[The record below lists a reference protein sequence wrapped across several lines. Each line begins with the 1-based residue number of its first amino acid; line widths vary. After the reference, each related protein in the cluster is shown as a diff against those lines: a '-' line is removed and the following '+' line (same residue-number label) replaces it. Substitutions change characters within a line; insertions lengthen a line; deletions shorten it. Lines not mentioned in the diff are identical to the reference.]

1 MNTPANIIFS
11 PLRLIVNAA
20 LKIVSSVF
28 KIYFKCIYKPIEFV
42 ACTVVISLVKIFS
55 SLVSTFH
62 SAKRE
67 KEILSNLPV
76 YGINEFYSE
85 KNEANSDEKSNITN
99 TNTSYTQPTVKI
111 ATIIATILKNTRP
124 YTIYVSK
131 TTILAPVL
139 VVATICE
146 FIAKYLKST
155 NKQNETFSDVKINI
169 INISTSHTQPA
180 VKTATIIS
188 DILKNYILCTIYIAK
203 TTILAPVLIVATIC
217 EFIAKCLKNA
227 ILVFYNLLIL
237 QIKFLRKSL
246 ISVAKLII
254 NLLKIIVSAPISL
267 AKRAFKSVYEFPRKI
282 CAAISNFL
290 TPKIKSLKENI
301 VNSAVVR
308 STATILTK
316 TKDIFVNPVIRT
328 VNAITS
334 AVKSFCCFINK
345 QVNRVFTVIKHPA
358 TVCGLLF
365 AITASI
371 GLRVYD
377 NGIMRAKNEK
387 MMSSKQLQIEEN
399 KQKMRLAAKVYKGI
413 GKTLKK
419 KQEQAL
425 ASSQNEQQVQ
435 TEQHIQKQAKIQ
447 NAVDSYFDKN
457 NVSEVMASNGQ
468 CKIKI
473 GDKTLNRHSTL
484 ENDGD
489 VYIADANDD
498 FIVFAD
504 SAGNTYSRSITSL
517 LR

>member
-1 MNTPANIIFS
+1 MLSDFILS

-42 ACTVVISLVKIFS
+42 ACTIVISLVKFFS
-55 SLVSTFH
+55 SLMSTFH

-67 KEILSNLPV
+67 KEILSNLSV
-76 YGINEFYSE
+76 YSVNEFYSE
-85 KNEANSDEKSNITN
+85 KNDANSDEKFNITN
-99 TNTSYTQPTVKI
+99 TNTSYTQPTVKA
-111 ATIIATILKNTRP
+111 ATIIAAILKNTMP
-124 YTIYVSK
+124 STIYVAK
-131 TTILAPVL
+131 TTILVPAL
-139 VVATICE
+139 VAKVICE

-169 INISTSHTQPA
+169 ININTPHTQPA
-180 VKTATIIS
+180 VKTATVIS
-188 DILKNYILCTIYIAK
+188 DILKNTILCTIYIAK
-203 TTILAPVLIVATIC
+203 TTILAPVLFVETIC

-246 ISVAKLII
+246 ISAAKPII
-254 NLLKIIVSAPISL
+254 KLLKTIVSAPISL

-308 STATILTK
+308 STVTILTK
-316 TKDIFVNPVIRT
+316 IKNVFIDPVL
-328 VNAITS
+328 
-334 AVKSFCCFINK
+334 K
-345 QVNRVFTVIKHPA
+345 QMNRVFTVIKHPA

-365 AITASI
+365 AMTTSI

-387 MMSSKQLQIEEN
+387 MMTSKQLQIEEN

-413 GKTLKK
+413 GKPLKQ

-425 ASSQNEQQVQ
+425 AANINEQQQVQ
-435 TEQHIQKQAKIQ
+435 TEQHVQKQARIQ

>member
-1 MNTPANIIFS
+1 MLSDFILS
-11 PLRLIVNAA
+11 PLRLIVNAT

-42 ACTVVISLVKIFS
+42 ACTIVISLIKFFS
-55 SLVSTFH
+55 SLMSTFH
-62 SAKRE
+62 STKEE

-85 KNEANSDEKSNITN
+85 KNEANSDEKFNITN

-111 ATIIATILKNTRP
+111 STIIAAILKNTRP
-124 YTIYVSK
+124 YTIYVAK

-146 FIAKYLKST
+146 FIAKCLKST
-155 NKQNETFSDVKINI
+155 NKQNETSPDVKINI
-169 INISTSHTQPA
+169 ININTPHTQPA

-188 DILKNYILCTIYIAK
+188 DILKNTILCTIYIAK

-217 EFIAKCLKNA
+217 EFIAKCLKNT

-246 ISVAKLII
+246 ISAAKPII
-254 NLLKIIVSAPISL
+254 KLLKTIVSAPISL

-290 TPKIKSLKENI
+290 TSKVKSLKENI

-308 STATILTK
+308 STVTILTK
-316 TKDIFVNPVIRT
+316 IKDVFIDPVL
-328 VNAITS
+328 
-334 AVKSFCCFINK
+334 K

-387 MMSSKQLQIEEN
+387 MMTSKQLQIEEN

-413 GKTLKK
+413 GKPLKQ

-425 ASSQNEQQVQ
+425 ASNKNEQQIQ
-435 TEQHIQKQAKIQ
+435 TEQHIQKQARIQ
-447 NAVDSYFDKN
+447 NAVDSYFNQN

>member
-1 MNTPANIIFS
+1 MSTKRIYMHTLTNIISS

-20 LKIVSSVF
+20 LKIISSVF
-28 KIYFKCIYKPIEFV
+28 KIYFKFIYKPIEFV
-42 ACTVVISLVKIFS
+42 VCTVVISLVKFFS
-55 SLVSTFH
+55 SLMSTFH

-124 YTIYVSK
+124 YTIYVAK
-131 TTILAPVL
+131 TTILAQAL
-139 VVATICE
+139 VAEVICE

-169 INISTSHTQPA
+169 ININTPHTQPA
-180 VKTATIIS
+180 VKTATVIS
-188 DILKNYILCTIYIAK
+188 DILKNTILCTIYIAK
-203 TTILAPVLIVATIC
+203 TTILAPVLVVATIC
-217 EFIAKCLKNA
+217 EFIAKCLKNT

-246 ISVAKLII
+246 ISVTKPII
-254 NLLKIIVSAPISL
+254 KLLKTIVSAPISL
-267 AKRAFKSVYEFPRKI
+267 AKRAFKFVYEFPRKI

-308 STATILTK
+308 SIVTILTK
-316 TKDIFVNPVIRT
+316 IKNVFIDPVL
-328 VNAITS
+328 
-334 AVKSFCCFINK
+334 K

-365 AITASI
+365 AMTTSI

-413 GKTLKK
+413 GKPLKQ

-425 ASSQNEQQVQ
+425 AANINEQQQIQ
-435 TEQHIQKQAKIQ
+435 TEQHVQKQARIQ
-447 NAVDSYFDKN
+447 NTVDSYFDKN

-498 FIVFAD
+498 FILFAD
-504 SAGNTYSRSITSL
+504 SEGNTYSRSITSL

>member
-1 MNTPANIIFS
+1 MNTPADIILS
-11 PLRLIVNAA
+11 PLRLIVNSA

-42 ACTVVISLVKIFS
+42 ACTIVISLIKFFS
-55 SLVSTFH
+55 SLMSTFH

-85 KNEANSDEKSNITN
+85 KNEANSDEKFNITN

-111 ATIIATILKNTRP
+111 STIIATILKNTRP
-124 YTIYVSK
+124 YTIYVAK

-139 VVATICE
+139 VVATIC
-146 FIAKYLKST
+146 K
-155 NKQNETFSDVKINI
+155 
-169 INISTSHTQPA
+169 
-180 VKTATIIS
+180 
-188 DILKNYILCTIYIAK
+188 
-203 TTILAPVLIVATIC
+203 
-217 EFIAKCLKNA
+217 FIAKCLKNT

-246 ISVAKLII
+246 ISVTKPII
-254 NLLKIIVSAPISL
+254 KLLKTIVSAPISL

-290 TPKIKSLKENI
+290 TPRIKSLKENI

-308 STATILTK
+308 STVTILTK
-316 TKDIFVNPVIRT
+316 TKDVFINPVIRT

-334 AVKSFCCFINK
+334 AVKNFCYFINR

-365 AITASI
+365 SITASI

-413 GKTLKK
+413 GKPLKQ

-425 ASSQNEQQVQ
+425 AANINEQQQVQ
-435 TEQHIQKQAKIQ
+435 TEQHVQKQAKIQ
-447 NAVDSYFDKN
+447 NAVDSYFDRN

-498 FIVFAD
+498 FILFAD
-504 SAGNTYSRSITSL
+504 SEGNTYSRSITSL

>member
-1 MNTPANIIFS
+1 MQMLSDFILS
-11 PLRLIVNAA
+11 PLRLIVNAT

-42 ACTVVISLVKIFS
+42 ACTVVISLVKFFS
-55 SLVSTFH
+55 SLMSTFH
-62 SAKRE
+62 SAKK

-76 YGINEFYSE
+76 YSVNEFYSE
-85 KNEANSDEKSNITN
+85 KNEANPDEKFNITN

-111 ATIIATILKNTRP
+111 ATIIAAILKNTRP
-124 YTIYVSK
+124 YTIYVAKMTILAPVLVVATICEFIAKCLKNTNEQNEASPDVKINIMNINTPHTQPAVKTATIISDILRNTILCTIYIAK

-146 FIAKYLKST
+146 FIAK
-155 NKQNETFSDVKINI
+155 
-169 INISTSHTQPA
+169 
-180 VKTATIIS
+180 
-188 DILKNYILCTIYIAK
+188 
-203 TTILAPVLIVATIC
+203 
-217 EFIAKCLKNA
+217 CLKNT

-246 ISVAKLII
+246 ISVTKPII
-254 NLLKIIVSAPISL
+254 KLLKTVVSAPISL
-267 AKRAFKSVYEFPRKI
+267 AKKAFKSVYEFPRKI

-290 TPKIKSLKENI
+290 TSKIKSLKENI

-413 GKTLKK
+413 GKPLKK

-447 NAVDSYFDKN
+447 NTVDSYFDKN

>member
-1 MNTPANIIFS
+1 MLSDFILS
-11 PLRLIVNAA
+11 PLRLIVNAT

-42 ACTVVISLVKIFS
+42 ACTIVISLIKFFS
-55 SLVSTFH
+55 SLMSTFH
-62 SAKRE
+62 STKRE
-67 KEILSNLPV
+67 KKILSNLPV
-76 YGINEFYSE
+76 YSINEFYSE
-85 KNEANSDEKSNITN
+85 KNEANYDEKSNITN

-124 YTIYVSK
+124 YTIYVAK

-139 VVATICE
+139 V
-146 FIAKYLKST
+146 
-155 NKQNETFSDVKINI
+155 
-169 INISTSHTQPA
+169 
-180 VKTATIIS
+180 
-188 DILKNYILCTIYIAK
+188 
-203 TTILAPVLIVATIC
+203 VATIC

-246 ISVAKLII
+246 ISAAKPII
-254 NLLKIIVSAPISL
+254 KLLKTIVSAPISL
-267 AKRAFKSVYEFPRKI
+267 AKRAFKSVYEFPKRI

-308 STATILTK
+308 STVTIITK
-316 TKDIFVNPVIRT
+316 IKNVFIDPVL
-328 VNAITS
+328 
-334 AVKSFCCFINK
+334 KH
-345 QVNRVFTVIKHPA
+345 VNRVFTVIKHPA

-365 AITASI
+365 AMTISI

-387 MMSSKQLQIEEN
+387 MMTSKQLQIEEN

-413 GKTLKK
+413 GKPLKQ

-425 ASSQNEQQVQ
+425 AANINEQQIQ
-435 TEQHIQKQAKIQ
+435 TEQHVQKQAKIQ
-447 NAVDSYFDKN
+447 NTVNSYFDKN

>member
-1 MNTPANIIFS
+1 MQMLSDFILS
-11 PLRLIVNAA
+11 PLRLIVNAT

-42 ACTVVISLVKIFS
+42 ACTIVISLIKFFS
-55 SLVSTFH
+55 SLMSTFH
-62 SAKRE
+62 STKRE
-67 KEILSNLPV
+67 KKILSNLPV
-76 YGINEFYSE
+76 YSINEFYSE
-85 KNEANSDEKSNITN
+85 KNEANYDEKSNITN

-111 ATIIATILKNTRP
+111 ATIIAAILKNTRP
-124 YTIYVSK
+124 YTIYVAK

-146 FIAKYLKST
+146 FIAKYLKNT

-169 INISTSHTQPA
+169 ININTPHMQPA

-188 DILKNYILCTIYIAK
+188 DILRNTILCTIYIAK
-203 TTILAPVLIVATIC
+203 TTILAPVLVVATIC

-246 ISVAKLII
+246 ISVTKPII
-254 NLLKIIVSAPISL
+254 KLLKTIVSAPISL
-267 AKRAFKSVYEFPRKI
+267 AKRAFKSVYEFPKRI

-308 STATILTK
+308 STVTIITK
-316 TKDIFVNPVIRT
+316 IKNVFIDPVL
-328 VNAITS
+328 
-334 AVKSFCCFINK
+334 KH
-345 QVNRVFTVIKHPA
+345 VNRVFTVIKHPA

-365 AITASI
+365 AMTISI

-387 MMSSKQLQIEEN
+387 MMTSKQLQIEEN

-413 GKTLKK
+413 GKPLKQ

-425 ASSQNEQQVQ
+425 AANINEQQIQ
-435 TEQHIQKQAKIQ
+435 TEQHVQKQAKIQ
-447 NAVDSYFDKN
+447 NTVNSYFDKN

>member
-1 MNTPANIIFS
+1 MLSDFILS
-11 PLRLIVNAA
+11 PLRLIVNAT

-42 ACTVVISLVKIFS
+42 ACTIVISLVKFFS
-55 SLVSTFH
+55 SLMSTFH
-62 SAKRE
+62 STK

-76 YGINEFYSE
+76 YGINELYSK
-85 KNEANSDEKSNITN
+85 KNEANSDEKFNITN
-99 TNTSYTQPTVKI
+99 TNTSHTQPTVKA
-111 ATIIATILKNTRP
+111 ATIIAAILKNTMP
-124 YTIYVSK
+124 STIYIAK
-131 TTILAPVL
+131 TTILVPVL
-139 VVATICE
+139 VAEVICE
-146 FIAKYLKST
+146 FIAKCLKST

-169 INISTSHTQPA
+169 ININTPHMQPA

-188 DILKNYILCTIYIAK
+188 DILRNTILCTIYIAK
-203 TTILAPVLIVATIC
+203 TTILAPVLVVATIC
-217 EFIAKCLKNA
+217 EFIAKCLKNT
-227 ILVFYNLLIL
+227 ILVFYNLFVL

-246 ISVAKLII
+246 ISAAKPII
-254 NLLKIIVSAPISL
+254 KLLKTIVSAPISL

-290 TPKIKSLKENI
+290 TSKVKSLKENI
-301 VNSAVVR
+301 VNSAVAR
-308 STATILTK
+308 ATVIIPTK
-316 TKDIFVNPVIRT
+316 IKDVFIDPVIKT

-334 AVKSFCCFINK
+334 AVKNFCCFINR
-345 QVNRVFTVIKHPA
+345 QGNRIFTVIKHPA

-365 AITASI
+365 SMTTSI
-371 GLRVYD
+371 GLHIYD

-413 GKTLKK
+413 GKPLKQ

-425 ASSQNEQQVQ
+425 AANINEQQIQ
-435 TEQHIQKQAKIQ
+435 TEQHVQKQAKIQ
-447 NAVDSYFDKN
+447 NTVNSYFDKN

>member
-1 MNTPANIIFS
+1 MLSDFILS
-11 PLRLIVNAA
+11 PLRLIVNAT

-42 ACTVVISLVKIFS
+42 ACTIVISLIKFFS
-55 SLVSTFH
+55 SLMSTFH
-62 SAKRE
+62 STKRE
-67 KEILSNLPV
+67 KKILSNLPV
-76 YGINEFYSE
+76 YSINEFYSE
-85 KNEANSDEKSNITN
+85 KNEANYDEKSNITN

-124 YTIYVSK
+124 YTIYVAK

-146 FIAKYLKST
+146 FIAKY
-155 NKQNETFSDVKINI
+155 
-169 INISTSHTQPA
+169 
-180 VKTATIIS
+180 
-188 DILKNYILCTIYIAK
+188 
-203 TTILAPVLIVATIC
+203 
-217 EFIAKCLKNA
+217 LKNA

-246 ISVAKLII
+246 ISAAKPII
-254 NLLKIIVSAPISL
+254 KLLKTIVSAPISL
-267 AKRAFKSVYEFPRKI
+267 AKRAFKSVYEFPKRI

-308 STATILTK
+308 STVTIITK
-316 TKDIFVNPVIRT
+316 IKNVFIDPVL
-328 VNAITS
+328 
-334 AVKSFCCFINK
+334 KH
-345 QVNRVFTVIKHPA
+345 VNRVFTVIKHPA

-365 AITASI
+365 AMTISI

-387 MMSSKQLQIEEN
+387 MMTSKQLQIEEN

-413 GKTLKK
+413 GKPLKQ

-425 ASSQNEQQVQ
+425 AANINEQQIQ
-435 TEQHIQKQAKIQ
+435 TEQHVQKQAKIQ
-447 NAVDSYFDKN
+447 NTVNSYFDKN

>member
-1 MNTPANIIFS
+1 MLSDFILS
-11 PLRLIVNAA
+11 PLRLIVNAT

-28 KIYFKCIYKPIEFV
+28 KIYFKFIYKPIEFV
-42 ACTVVISLVKIFS
+42 VCTVVISLVKFFS
-55 SLVSTFH
+55 SLMSTFH
-62 SAKRE
+62 STKRE

-76 YGINEFYSE
+76 YSINEFYSE
-85 KNEANSDEKSNITN
+85 KNEANYDEKFNITN

-124 YTIYVSK
+124 YTIYVAK

-146 FIAKYLKST
+146 FIAKCLKST

-188 DILKNYILCTIYIAK
+188 DILKNTILCTIYIAK
-203 TTILAPVLIVATIC
+203 TTILAPVLVVATIC
-217 EFIAKCLKNA
+217 EFIAKCLKNT

-246 ISVAKLII
+246 ISVTKPII
-254 NLLKIIVSAPISL
+254 KLLKTIVSAPISL
-267 AKRAFKSVYEFPRKI
+267 AKRAFKSVYEFSKRI

-290 TPKIKSLKENI
+290 TPNIKSLKENI
-301 VNSAVVR
+301 VNSAVIR
-308 STATILTK
+308 STVTILTK
-316 TKDIFVNPVIRT
+316 IKNVFIDPVL
-328 VNAITS
+328 
-334 AVKSFCCFINK
+334 K

-365 AITASI
+365 AMTTSI

-387 MMSSKQLQIEEN
+387 MMTSKQLQIEEN

-413 GKTLKK
+413 GKPLKQ

-425 ASSQNEQQVQ
+425 AANINEQQQVQ
-435 TEQHIQKQAKIQ
+435 TEQHIQKQARIQ
-447 NAVDSYFDKN
+447 NTVDSYFNQN

-473 GDKTLNRHSTL
+473 GDRTLNRHSTL

>member
-1 MNTPANIIFS
+1 MLSDIILS
-11 PLRLIVNAA
+11 PLRLIVNSA

-42 ACTVVISLVKIFS
+42 ACTIVISLVKFFS
-55 SLVSTFH
+55 SLMSTFH
-62 SAKRE
+62 SAKKE

-76 YGINEFYSE
+76 YSINEFYSE
-85 KNEANSDEKSNITN
+85 KNDANSDEKFNITN
-99 TNTSYTQPTVKI
+99 TNASYTQPTVKI

-124 YTIYVSK
+124 YTIYVAK

-146 FIAKYLKST
+146 FIAKCLKST

-169 INISTSHTQPA
+169 ININTPHTQPA

-188 DILKNYILCTIYIAK
+188 DILKNTILCTIYVAK
-203 TTILAPVLIVATIC
+203 TTILAPVLVVATIC

-246 ISVAKLII
+246 ISAAKPII
-254 NLLKIIVSAPISL
+254 KLLKTIVSAPISL
-267 AKRAFKSVYEFPRKI
+267 AKKAFKSVYEFPRKI

-290 TPKIKSLKENI
+290 TSKVKSLKKNI
-301 VNSAVVR
+301 VNSAIAR
-308 STATILTK
+308 STVTILTK
-316 TKDIFVNPVIRT
+316 IKNVFIDPVL
-328 VNAITS
+328 
-334 AVKSFCCFINK
+334 K

-387 MMSSKQLQIEEN
+387 MMTSKQLQIEEN

-413 GKTLKK
+413 GKPLKQ
-419 KQEQAL
+419 KQAQAL
-425 ASSQNEQQVQ
+425 AANINEQQQVR
-435 TEQHIQKQAKIQ
+435 TEQHVQKQARIQ

>member
-1 MNTPANIIFS
+1 MLSDFILS
-11 PLRLIVNAA
+11 PLRLIVNST

-42 ACTVVISLVKIFS
+42 ACTVVISLVKFFS
-55 SLVSTFH
+55 SLMSTFH
-62 SAKRE
+62 SAK
-67 KEILSNLPV
+67 KEILLNLPV
-76 YGINEFYSE
+76 YGINELYSK
-85 KNEANSDEKSNITN
+85 KNEANSDEKFNITN
-99 TNTSYTQPTVKI
+99 TNTSHTQPTVKA
-111 ATIIATILKNTRP
+111 ATIIAAILKNTRP
-124 YTIYVSK
+124 STIYIAK
-131 TTILAPVL
+131 TTILAPAL
-139 VVATICE
+139 VAEVICE

-169 INISTSHTQPA
+169 INISTSHTKPA

-203 TTILAPVLIVATIC
+203 TTILAPVLVVATIC
-217 EFIAKCLKNA
+217 EFIAKYLKNA

-246 ISVAKLII
+246 ISAAKPII
-254 NLLKIIVSAPISL
+254 KLLKTIVSAPISL
-267 AKRAFKSVYEFPRKI
+267 AKRAFKSVYEFPKRI

-308 STATILTK
+308 STVTILTK
-316 TKDIFVNPVIRT
+316 IKNVFIDPVL
-328 VNAITS
+328 
-334 AVKSFCCFINK
+334 K

-365 AITASI
+365 AMTISI

-387 MMSSKQLQIEEN
+387 MMTSKQLQIEEN

-413 GKTLKK
+413 GKTLKQ

-425 ASSQNEQQVQ
+425 AANINEQQQVQ
-435 TEQHIQKQAKIQ
+435 TEQHVQKQARIQ
-447 NAVDSYFDKN
+447 NTVDSYFDKN

>member
-1 MNTPANIIFS
+1 MQMLSDIILS
-11 PLRLIVNAA
+11 PLRLIVNSA

-42 ACTVVISLVKIFS
+42 ACTIVISLVKFFS
-55 SLVSTFH
+55 SLMSTFH
-62 SAKRE
+62 SAKKE

-76 YGINEFYSE
+76 YSINEFYSE
-85 KNEANSDEKSNITN
+85 KNDANSDEKFNITN
-99 TNTSYTQPTVKI
+99 TNASYTQPTVKI

-124 YTIYVSK
+124 YTIYVAK

-146 FIAKYLKST
+146 FIAKCLKST

-169 INISTSHTQPA
+169 ININTPHTQPA

-188 DILKNYILCTIYIAK
+188 DILKNTILCTIYVAK
-203 TTILAPVLIVATIC
+203 TTILAPVLVVATIC

-246 ISVAKLII
+246 ISAAKPII
-254 NLLKIIVSAPISL
+254 KLLKTIVSAPISL
-267 AKRAFKSVYEFPRKI
+267 AKKAFKSVYEFPRKI

-290 TPKIKSLKENI
+290 TSKVKSLKKNI
-301 VNSAVVR
+301 VNSAIAR
-308 STATILTK
+308 STVTILTK
-316 TKDIFVNPVIRT
+316 IKNVFIDPVL
-328 VNAITS
+328 
-334 AVKSFCCFINK
+334 K

-387 MMSSKQLQIEEN
+387 MMTSKQLQIEEN

-413 GKTLKK
+413 GKPLKQ
-419 KQEQAL
+419 KQAQAL
-425 ASSQNEQQVQ
+425 AANINEQQQVR
-435 TEQHIQKQAKIQ
+435 TEQHVQKQARIQ

>member
-1 MNTPANIIFS
+1 MQMLSDIILS
-11 PLRLIVNAA
+11 PLRLIVNAT

-42 ACTVVISLVKIFS
+42 ACTIVISLIKFFS
-55 SLVSTFH
+55 SLMSPFH
-62 SAKRE
+62 STKRE

-76 YGINEFYSE
+76 YGINEFYSK
-85 KNEANSDEKSNITN
+85 KNDANYDEKFNITN
-99 TNTSYTQPTVKI
+99 TNTSYTQPTVKA
-111 ATIIATILKNTRP
+111 ATIIAAILKNTRP
-124 YTIYVSK
+124 YTIYVAK

-146 FIAKYLKST
+146 FIAKCLKNT
-155 NKQNETFSDVKINI
+155 NEQNEASPDVKINI
-169 INISTSHTQPA
+169 ININTPHTQPA

-188 DILKNYILCTIYIAK
+188 DILKNTILCTIYIAK
-203 TTILAPVLIVATIC
+203 TTILAPVLVVATIC
-217 EFIAKCLKNA
+217 EFIAKCLKNT

-246 ISVAKLII
+246 ISAAKPII
-254 NLLKIIVSAPISL
+254 KLLKTIVSAPISL

-290 TPKIKSLKENI
+290 TSKIKSLKENI

-308 STATILTK
+308 STVTILTK
-316 TKDIFVNPVIRT
+316 IKNVFIDPVL
-328 VNAITS
+328 
-334 AVKSFCCFINK
+334 K
-345 QVNRVFTVIKHPA
+345 QVNRVVTVIKHPA

-365 AITASI
+365 AMTTSI
-371 GLRVYD
+371 GLHVYD

-387 MMSSKQLQIEEN
+387 IMTSKQLQIEEN
-399 KQKMRLAAKVYKGI
+399 KQKMRLVAKVYKGI
-413 GKTLKK
+413 GKPLKQ

-425 ASSQNEQQVQ
+425 ASSQNEQQHVQ
-435 TEQHIQKQAKIQ
+435 TEQHVQKQAKIQ
-447 NAVDSYFDKN
+447 NTVDSYFNQN